1 MSSEIE
7 VVTVTPELLR
17 EWGLPDGGDSK
28 YSRGQVL
35 VVGGDARS
43 PGAAM
48 LAGTASLRVGAG
60 RLTLAVAASVAPHV
74 AVGLPECGVIPLEE
88 TNAGHI
94 GGRSAADAVAG
105 DLADADAVLIGPG
118 LDDIDEAAAL
128 LGALGDRGVSD
139 GCTILDAY
147 ALGALSRTPAL
158 GDGFTGP
165 LILTPNKDEAS
176 LLLGRDLDDL
186 ASDCL
191 ELAGTFDAV
200 VACHGIIA
208 SPDGAVWHIG
218 TGSGGLGTSGS
229 GDVLSGAVAGFC
241 ARGVE
246 PAQAAVWASYAH
258 AVAGDRLA
266 VRVGPLGYLAGELLS
281 ELPQVLVEVG
291 PLAR

>member
-1 MSSEIE
+1 MSSELE

-17 EWGLPDGGDSK
+17 QWGLPDGGESK

-48 LAGTASLRVGAG
+48 LAGTAALRVGAG
-60 RLTLAVAASVAPHV
+60 RLTIAVAASVATHV
-74 AVGLPECGVIPLEE
+74 AVALPECGVVPLAE
-88 TNAGHI
+88 TDAGHI
-94 GGRSAADAVAG
+94 DGAAVAAAVSR
-105 DLADADAVLIGPG
+105 DLHAADAVLIGPG

-128 LGALGDRGVSD
+128 LDALGGPRDSA
-139 GCTILDAY
+139 TILDAY
-147 ALGALSRTPAL
+147 ALGALSRSPSLA
-158 GDGFTGP
+158 DGFTGP
-165 LILTPNKDEAS
+165 LILTPNTDEAA

-191 ELAGTFDAV
+191 EIAEAFDAV
-200 VACHGIIA
+200 VTCHGVTA
-208 SPDGAVWHIG
+208 DPDGGLWRIG
-218 TGSGGLGTSGS
+218 TGASGLGTSGS

-241 ARGVE
+241 ARGVD

-266 VRVGPLGYLAGELLS
+266 VRVGPLGYLAGELLG

-291 PLAR
+291 MHG

>member
-17 EWGLPDGGDSK
+17 EWGLPGGGESK

-48 LAGTASLRVGAG
+48 LAGTAALRVGAG

-74 AVGLPECGVIPLEE
+74 AVALPECGIVALDE
-88 TNAGHI
+88 TEAGHVD
-94 GGRSAADAVAG
+94 GAAVASAVAR
-105 DLADADAVLIGPG
+105 DLEGADAVLIGPG

-128 LGALGDRGVSD
+128 LGAVAAGAAGGS
-139 GCTILDAY
+139 TILDAY
-147 ALGALSRTPAL
+147 ALGALSREPAL

-165 LILTPNKDEAS
+165 LILTPNKDEAA
-176 LLLGRDLDDL
+176 LLLGRALGDDL
-186 ASDCL
+186 ASDAL
-191 ELAGTFDAV
+191 ELARAFDAV
-200 VACHGIIA
+200 IACHGVIA
-208 SPDGAVWHIG
+208 DPEGGVWRIG
-218 TGSGGLGTSGS
+218 TGASGLGTSGS

-246 PAQAAVWASYAH
+246 PARAAVWASYAH
-258 AVAGDRLA
+258 TVAGDRLA
-266 VRVGPLGYLAGELLS
+266 VRVGPLGYLAGELLG

-291 PLAR
+291 MHG